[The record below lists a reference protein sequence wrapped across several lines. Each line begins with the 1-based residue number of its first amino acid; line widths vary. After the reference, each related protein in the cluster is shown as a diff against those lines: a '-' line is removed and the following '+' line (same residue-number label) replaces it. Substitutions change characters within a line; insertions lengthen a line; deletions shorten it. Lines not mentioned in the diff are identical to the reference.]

1 MSKIG
6 ILTLPPISNYG
17 GILQNYALQVVLSSS
32 GNECITLERRQKRT
46 FVKDF
51 IGHLKNYT
59 YNRIRG
65 NYYFKLSNFQ
75 KELVYA
81 EQSRFKKKYIVSSPI
96 LYSSSKLK
104 KYIQSENINIVIVG
118 SDQVWRA
125 DYTPFLSDMFFCSIT
140 RGDKIKK
147 VAYAASFGKDSIDYS
162 GENIDAI
169 KMSLQEFDLITVR
182 EESGVEICR
191 KNLACQAKHVLDPTL
206 LLSKDDYIRDLGL
219 IDNRLAQAKGVYS
232 YLLDSDFKK
241 DELIN
246 FISDFYN
253 CIDYKV
259 QPKCFEGDVSKNI
272 EDYKSP
278 AIEEWLQ
285 GFLDAR
291 FVVTDSFHGTVFSI
305 LFNKPFYAIVNKAKG
320 ASRFESLLKMFD
332 LEDRLLDLDTT
343 DLSVIDIKK
352 DIDYNKVNAK
362 LDALRISSKEL
373 LFKSLK

>member
-1 MSKIG
+1 MNKIG

-17 GILQNYALQVVLSSS
+17 GILQNYALQVVLSSR

-46 FVKDF
+46 FVKDLM
-51 IGHLKNYT
+51 GHFKNYT

-75 KELVYA
+75 KKLVYA
-81 EQSRFKKKYIVSSPI
+81 EQSRFKEKYIVSSSI
-96 LYSSSKLK
+96 LYSSSELK

-118 SDQVWRA
+118 SDQVWRN

-140 RGDKIKK
+140 SGDNIKK

-162 GENIDAI
+162 GENINAI
-169 KMSLQEFDLITVR
+169 KMSLQGFDLITVR

-191 KNLACQAKHVLDPTL
+191 KDLACQAKHVLDPTL
-206 LLSKDDYIRDLGL
+206 LLSKDDYIRNLGL
-219 IDNRLAQAKGVYS
+219 IDNPLAQAKGVYS
-232 YLLDSDFKK
+232 YLLDSDVKK

-246 FISDFYN
+246 FISGFYN

-305 LFNKPFYAIVNKAKG
+305 LFNKQFYAIINKDKG

-332 LEDRLLDLDTT
+332 LEDRLIDLSFLDMNQLDLNKE
-343 DLSVIDIKK
+343 V
-352 DIDYNKVNAK
+352 DYNVVNQR
-362 LDALRISSKEL
+362 LELLRTKSKEL
-373 LFKSLK
+373 LFSIL